1 MQIIQTWD
9 GTVQDRYSLETGQNK
24 TDILTGWDSKGLMQI
39 IQTRDGTVKDR
50 YSHETGRYKTD
61 ILMDGTVRDKCRLYR
76 HWTGQ
81 YKIDILTRRDC
92 TRQIYSRDGTV
103 RD

>member
-9 GTVQDRYSLETGQNK
+9 GTVQDKYSHETGQYK
-24 TDILTGWDSKGLMQI
+24 TDILMGWDSKGLMQI
-39 IQTRDGTVKDR
+39 IQSRDGTLQA
-50 YSHETGRYKTD
+50 D
-61 ILMDGTVRDKCRLYR
+61 IV
-76 HWTGQ
+76 
-81 YKIDILTRRDC
+81 TRRDS